1 MDIRMCF
8 VASSHDLLAHR
19 VTTSR
24 RRPLGAEMGRVM
36 VLLTI
41 LATTTALRPGAPVF
55 NRRAA
60 LTAAH
65 IVHGHG
71 LLEEREL
78 RPAVTRLAR
87 FVALARACRQL
98 RPLDDRD
105 DRLEELTAWF
115 FLWRTLG
122 R

>member
-1 MDIRMCF
+1 M
-8 VASSHDLLAHR
+8 
-19 VTTSR
+19 TT
-24 RRPLGAEMGRVM
+24 
-36 VLLTI
+36 
-41 LATTTALRPGAPVF
+41 
-55 NRRAA
+55 
-60 LTAAH
+60 AH

-87 FVALARACRQL
+87 FVALAQASRRL